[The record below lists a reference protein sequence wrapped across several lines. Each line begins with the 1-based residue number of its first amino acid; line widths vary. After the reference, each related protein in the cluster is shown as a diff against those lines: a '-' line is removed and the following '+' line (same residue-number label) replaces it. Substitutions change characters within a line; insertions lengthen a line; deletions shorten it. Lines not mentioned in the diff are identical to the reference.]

1 MDEAQETQDEE
12 SKGWISGKSIIHF
25 LIAMVIMVGYFY
37 LINFSLMKVQGLEFH
52 YLWVSGEGGG
62 GGH

>member
-1 MDEAQETQDEE
+1 MDEAQQTQDEE
-12 SKGWISGKSIIHF
+12 KKKWITGKSLIHF
-25 LIAMVIMVGYFY
+25 AIAMIVMAGYYY
-37 LINFSLMKVQGLEFH
+37 LINVSLMKVQGLEFH